1 MTGIRPM
8 FAVLMAMLFFPV
20 PVAARAATGV
30 AAAVVVPAAP
40 QRVTEGTLLFRAA
53 EGTAVPAP
61 LLNTDVDLHVTGPIA
76 RAIVRQEFVNPTA
89 AWVEGVYVF
98 PLPEDA
104 AVDHL
109 RLRVGDRVLEGV
121 IRERAAAKATYEQA
135 KREGRRTGLVEQERA
150 NIFTTSVAN
159 IAPGAAIAV
168 EIEYQQTLR
177 WDDGRYRLRFPMVVG
192 PRYIP
197 GTPIETQN
205 DGTGWGANTDV
216 VPDASRITPP
226 VIHPS
231 RGPINPVTLHVTLAP
246 GAPLARLESPYHAI
260 QSTREADGTYRI
272 ELAAGAVPA
281 ERDFELVWEPASG
294 SIPTAAVFTEGR
306 EDGVYALLVVTPP
319 APSAVATRRAPR
331 EVVFVIDNSGSMAGA
346 SIGQAKAALKM
357 ALARLAPADTF
368 NVIRFNHTMEALFDA
383 PHPAAPDQL
392 AVAARWVDR
401 LQATG
406 GTQMREPLERALAGG
421 EGDGRLRQVVFLTD
435 GGVGNEEELFAI
447 IRRSLG
453 DRRLFTVGIG
463 SAPNSHFMREAA
475 RHGRGTFTYIGAV
488 SEVQDKMTALFRKLE
503 APALT
508 DLKLD
513 LPSITGAEVL
523 PDPLPD
529 LYIGEPVVVAFRAP
543 TLPPHAVL
551 RGRVGTGSWEREVP
565 VQRAADNAGLATHWG
580 RAKIGALLDA
590 RRGAA
595 NDETVRQA
603 VIQVA
608 LAHHLVSP
616 YTSLVAVDVT
626 PVRPD
631 GEALQS
637 HAMPTH
643 LPHGWDYTAVF
654 GLGQGATDAR
664 LHAIVGVVAL
674 IIAAA
679 LALAWRP
686 RLAPALARVRRHDS

>member
-1 MTGIRPM
+1 MNRVRTV
-8 FAVLMAMLFFPV
+8 FAVLMTLFVFSA
-20 PVAARAATGV
+20 PVAARAATG
-30 AAAVVVPAAP
+30 AAAAAPAA
-40 QRVTEGTLLFRAA
+40 QRVTEGTLLFRGA
-53 EGTAVPAP
+53 EGAPMPAP
-61 LLNTDVDLHVTGPIA
+61 LLATDVDLHVTGPIA
-76 RAIVRQEFVNPTA
+76 RAVVRQEFVNPTA

-109 RLRVGDRVLEGV
+109 RLRVGDRVLEGM

-159 IAPGAAIAV
+159 IAPGAAVTV

-197 GTPIETQN
+197 GTPTATPP
-205 DGTGWGANTDV
+205 DATGWAPNTDV

-226 VIHPS
+226 VLHPS
-231 RGPINPVTLHVTLAP
+231 LGPINPVTLRVALAP
-246 GAPLARLESPYHAI
+246 GAPLARLDSTYHAI
-260 QSTREADGTYRI
+260 HATPERDGTYRV
-272 ELAAGAVPA
+272 ELAAGPVPA
-281 ERDFELVWEPASG
+281 DRDFELVWEPAAG
-294 SIPTAAVFTEGR
+294 SIPSAALFTEGR
-306 EDGVYALLVVTPP
+306 PDGVYALLVVTPP
-319 APSAVATRRAPR
+319 ASSALATRRAPR

-346 SIGQAKAALKM
+346 SIQQAKAALQM

-368 NVIRFNHTMEALFDA
+368 NVIRFNHTMEALFAA
-383 PHPAAPDQL
+383 PHPATPDQL
-392 AVAARWVDR
+392 ALAARWVDR
-401 LQATG
+401 LTATG
-406 GTQMREPLERALAGG
+406 GTEMRAPLERALEGG
-421 EGDGRLRQVVFLTD
+421 EGGGRLRQVVFLTD

-447 IRRSLG
+447 IRRSLH

-488 SEVQDKMTALFRKLE
+488 SEVQEKMTALFRKLE
-503 APALT
+503 SAALT
-508 DLKLD
+508 DLVLE
-513 LPSITGAEVL
+513 LPGISDAEVL
-523 PDPLPD
+523 PNPVPD
-529 LYIGEPVVVAFRAP
+529 LYVGEPVVVAFRAG
-543 TLPPHAVL
+543 TLPPHVTL
-551 RGRVGTGSWEREVP
+551 RGRLGTTPWEREVTM
-565 VQRAADNAGLATHWG
+565 QRAAENAGLATHWA

-590 RRGAA
+590 RRGGAE
-595 NDETVRQA
+595 DEAVRHA

-626 PVRPD
+626 PARPD
-631 GEALQS
+631 GTALQS
-637 HAMPTH
+637 HAMPTN

-664 LHAIVGVVAL
+664 WHAIIGVIALIVAL
-674 IIAAA
+674 VLAIARRPVQAWHLVA
-679 LALAWRP
+679 L
-686 RLAPALARVRRHDS
+686 RRHDP

>member
-1 MTGIRPM
+1 MSSIRAL
-8 FAVLMAMLFFPV
+8 FVLLLATLFPL
-20 PVAARAATGV
+20 PVAALAATGV
-30 AAAVVVPAAP
+30 AAVPVTPAAP

-61 LLNTDVDLHVTGPIA
+61 LLATDVDLRVTGPIA
-76 RAIVRQEFVNPTA
+76 RAVVRQEFVNPTA

-121 IRERAAAKATYEQA
+121 IRERASAKATYEQA
-135 KREGRRTGLVEQERA
+135 KREGRRAGLVEQERA

-192 PRYIP
+192 HRYIP
-197 GTPIETQN
+197 GTPIETPADAN
-205 DGTGWGANTDV
+205 GWAPNTDL

-226 VIHPS
+226 VLHPS
-231 RGPINPVTLHVTLAP
+231 EGPINPVTLQVTLAP
-246 GAPLARLESPYHAI
+246 GAPLARLDSPYHAI
-260 QSTREADGTYRI
+260 HSTREPDGTYRI
-272 ELAAGAVPA
+272 ELAAGPVPA
-281 ERDFELVWEPASG
+281 DRDFELVWEPAAG

-306 EDGVYALLVVTPP
+306 ENGVYALLVVTPP
-319 APSAVATRRAPR
+319 APTAMATRTPR

-346 SIGQAKAALKM
+346 SIEQAKAALKL

-368 NVIRFNHTMEALFDA
+368 NVIRFNHTMEPLFDA
-383 PHPAAPDQL
+383 PRPATPDQL
-392 AVAARWVDR
+392 TLAARWVDR
-401 LQATG
+401 LHATG
-406 GTQMREPLERALAGG
+406 GTEMRQPLERALAGG
-421 EGDGRLRQVVFLTD
+421 EGDGRLRQVIFLTD

-488 SEVQDKMTALFRKLE
+488 SEVQEKMTALFRKLE
-503 APALT
+503 SPALT

-513 LPSITGAEVL
+513 LPGVAGAEVL
-523 PDPLPD
+523 PEPMPD
-529 LYIGEPVVVAFRAP
+529 LYIGEPVVVTFRAA

-551 RGRVGTGSWEREVP
+551 RGRLGATTWEREVT
-565 VQRAADNAGLATHWG
+565 VQRATENAGLATHWG

-590 RRGAA
+590 RRGGATDDA
-595 NDETVRQA
+595 VRQA

-637 HAMPTH
+637 HAMPTN

-664 LHAIVGVVAL
+664 LHALLGVVAL
-674 IIAAA
+674 IIATALAIVRRPRHGAA
-679 LALAWRP
+679 LARI
-686 RLAPALARVRRHDS
+686 RRHDP

>member
-1 MTGIRPM
+1 MRSIRPM
-8 FAVLMAMLFFPV
+8 FALLMVVLFVPA
-20 PVAARAATGV
+20 PVAARAATGIA
-30 AAAVVVPAAP
+30 AAAVAPAAP

-53 EGTAVPAP
+53 EGTAMPAP
-61 LLNTDVDLHVTGPIA
+61 LLTTDVDLHVTGPIA

-135 KREGRRTGLVEQERA
+135 KREGRRTGLVEQERP

-197 GTPIETQN
+197 GTPIETHE
-205 DGTGWGANTDV
+205 DGGGWAANTDV
-216 VPDASRITPP
+216 VPDASRITPT
-226 VIHPS
+226 VMHPS

-260 QSTREADGTYRI
+260 QSTPDADGTYRI

-281 ERDFELVWEPASG
+281 DRDFELVWEPAAG

-319 APSAVATRRAPR
+319 APSAVAARRAAR

-346 SIGQAKAALKM
+346 SIEQAKAALKM
-357 ALARLAPADTF
+357 ALARLTSADTF

-383 PHPAAPDQL
+383 PRPAAADQL
-392 AVAARWVDR
+392 ALAARWVDR
-401 LQATG
+401 LQASG
-406 GTQMREPLERALAGG
+406 GTEMRQPLERALAGG

-463 SAPNSHFMREAA
+463 SAPNSHFMREAT

-503 APALT
+503 SPALT
-508 DLKLD
+508 DLTLD

-523 PDPLPD
+523 PDPVPD
-529 LYIGEPVVVAFRAP
+529 LYIGEPVVVGFRAP

-551 RGRVGTGSWEREVP
+551 HGRLGTAGWEREITM
-565 VQRAADNAGLATHWG
+565 QRAGENAGLATHWA
-580 RAKIGALLDA
+580 RAKIGALLDG
-590 RRGAA
+590 RRGGA

-608 LAHHLVSP
+608 TAHHLVSP

-637 HAMPTH
+637 HAMPTN

-664 LHAIVGVVAL
+664 LHAILGVVAL
-674 IIAAA
+674 IIATA
-679 LALAWRP
+679 LAIARRP
-686 RLAPALARVRRHDS
+686 AHAR